1 MKKMNY
7 KVFKE
12 GLKVAGLENH
22 GFKYILDIICIH
34 LYKRA
39 EESLTNGYES
49 SYKEYQER
57 ARALY
62 DFIEAYEKPTE

>member
-1 MKKMNY
+1 MEKMTY

-22 GFKYILDIICIH
+22 GFKYILDVLCIH
-34 LYKRA
+34 LCKRA
-39 EESLTNGYES
+39 EESRMKGYES

-62 DFIEAYEKPTE
+62 EFLEAYETPTE